1 MSTATAPVHITGFA
15 NVPDFARGLV
25 RDLRVRWA
33 LEEAGIAYQA
43 KLLAQGEQK
52 DPDNL
57 RVQPF
62 GQVPSFS
69 DGKTEM
75 FETGAIVLHI
85 GESCEALL
93 PKDPA
98 ARARAMSW
106 VFAALNSVEPY
117 LTQIAA
123 IDIFHVGE
131 AWTHERRPQVEASVR
146 ERLGLLADWLG
157 ERDYLED
164 EFSAGDLMMTT
175 VLRILRHTTLVTEQ
189 PSLAAYQARCE
200 ARPTFQRALAAQL
213 ADFAAND

>member
-1 MSTATAPVHITGFA
+1 MSSNDAVNITGFA
-15 NVPDFARGLV
+15 SVPEFARGLV

-33 LEEAGIAYQA
+33 LEEAGVAYQA

-52 DPDNL
+52 GPENL

-62 GQVPSFS
+62 GQVPAF
-69 DGKTEM
+69 GEGRIEM

-85 GESCEALL
+85 GENCETLL

-98 ARARAMSW
+98 ARARATSW

-123 IDIFHVGE
+123 IDIFHAGE
-131 AWTHERRPQVEASVR
+131 AWTRERRPQVEASAR

-157 ERDYLED
+157 DRDYLED
-164 EFSAGDLMMTT
+164 EFTAGDLMMTT
-175 VLRILRHTTLVTEQ
+175 VLRILRHTTLVTER
-189 PSLAAYQARCE
+189 PLLAAYQARCE
-200 ARPTFQRALAAQL
+200 ARPAFQRALAAQL